1 MRIVADKFVIAAG
14 AANSAALLLASRN
27 ADHPG
32 GLANSSDQVGRNFMM
47 HNNAHIAC
55 MDLDRRN
62 DVVFQKTLQ
71 VNDWYH
77 DGGDGLPLGTLQML
91 GKVQGIMMKSWATK
105 VPLAALDVFAGRSVE
120 WLVMTEDLPRPENR
134 VTLTSDG
141 SIQVT
146 RKAVGTTTHASLL
159 RRAAPSN

>member
-1 MRIVADKFVIAAG
+1 MVSHLEAEGPEGPLRIVADRYVIAAG
-14 AANSAALLLASRN
+14 AANSAALLLASGN

-77 DGGDGLPLGTLQML
+77 DGGDGLPCEVPRCVVFQTQKDRLLQ
-91 GKVQGIMMKSWATK
+91 
-105 VPLAALDVFAGRSVE
+105 
-120 WLVMTEDLPRPENR
+120 WLVHQHPVLVPELDL
-134 VTLTSDG
+134 
-141 SIQVT
+141 
-146 RKAVGTTTHASLL
+146 
-159 RRAAPSN
+159 